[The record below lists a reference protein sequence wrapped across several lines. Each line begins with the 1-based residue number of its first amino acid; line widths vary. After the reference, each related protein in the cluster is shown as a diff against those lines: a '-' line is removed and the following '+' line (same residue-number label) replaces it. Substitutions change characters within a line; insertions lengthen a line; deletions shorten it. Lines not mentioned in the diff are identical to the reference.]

1 MNMQKFYGTN
11 SREAMDMVRETL
23 GGDAL
28 ILSNRKV
35 KDGVE
40 IVAVA
45 GSEVDSVTYQKP
57 ANPPPEKS
65 KPMFGAEAIAAI
77 LNHRE
82 EFDESELT
90 VNKFANKVAANQ
102 SAPSTKATAEKEPRG
117 KKPRPVIKQE
127 STPAGASRKPRWEIQ
142 PDELPEDEP
151 IPELNT
157 AVAGMAFEIKHLRS
171 LLEGQLSGFAWGEL
185 ARRDPIKAEL
195 LRALFGAGF
204 SPALSRKLVDALPLG
219 LDFERGIKWLKAAIT
234 HNLKVDETESDV
246 IERGGVVALVGPTGV
261 GKTTTVAKLAAH
273 AVLRFGASNV
283 ALLSTDSYR
292 IGAHEQLR
300 IYGRILNVPVYA
312 IKEEAELDMT
322 LADLQRSHL
331 VLVDTVGMSQRDRNI
346 PEQIKFLC
354 GDNRQI
360 KRQLILPAT
369 AQGVTLDDIVRAH
382 QGVGLDGCILT
393 KVDESVSL
401 APALDCLIRHG
412 LKLHYVTNGQRVP
425 EDIRTANA
433 SYLVDRAFKG
443 QSSGA
448 MQLNQE
454 EMVLQGD
461 WTATGDL
468 FG

>member
-1 MNMQKFYGTN
+1 MNVRKFYGAN
-11 SREAMDMVRETL
+11 SREAMDLVREAL

-35 KDGVE
+35 DGRIE

-45 GSEVDSVTYQKP
+45 GDEVDSVTYQKP
-57 ANPPPEKS
+57 KPAPVAKSKPPSSS

-82 EFDESELT
+82 EIDETELT
-90 VNKFANKVAANQ
+90 VNKFSSRLAEPEPAAKPEPKKARPAAAKQAAPANQ
-102 SAPSTKATAEKEPRG
+102 
-117 KKPRPVIKQE
+117 
-127 STPAGASRKPRWEIQ
+127 SRKPRWVIQ
-142 PDELPEDEP
+142 PDELPEEEP
-151 IPELNT
+151 LPELNS

-195 LRALFGAGF
+195 LRVLFGAGF

-219 LDFERGIKWLKAAIT
+219 LDFERGVKWLKAAIT
-234 HNLKVDETESDV
+234 HNLRVDETGSDV
-246 IERGGVVALVGPTGV
+246 IERGGIVALVGPTGV

-312 IKEEAELDMT
+312 IKEESELDMT
-322 LADLQRSHL
+322 LAELQRSHL
-331 VLVDTVGMSQRDRNI
+331 VLVDTVGMSQRDRNL

-354 GDNRQI
+354 GDNRQV

-401 APALDCLIRHG
+401 APAIDCLIRHG
-412 LKLHYVTNGQRVP
+412 MKLHYVTNGQRVP

-433 SYLVDRAFKG
+433 AYLVDRAFKG

-448 MQLNQE
+448 MQINQE

-461 WTATGDL
+461 WTGNGDL